1 MGAIGPASECNAV
14 GMRPLPGVPCAAM
27 MDAAHRRHPEPHL
40 ALVPDAC
47 YLCKGGR
54 LRQRFAARDGGAPEG
69 AAAYN
74 CTSFGHRSHPPIWEC
89 RDCGMLFQWPMRSA
103 HELLRAYQDVEDP
116 LYVAEKGNRYHT
128 FRRVLRALGPAGGR
142 TLLDVGAY
150 CGYFLDVAREGGF
163 RPEGLEL
170 SRWAAGHAR
179 SLGFTVHGVPLEE
192 LAAKGTQYD
201 VVTLWDVVEHFADP
215 REELA
220 AAFRLVRPGGR
231 IYLSTIDAS
240 SLVARLLGGQWPWL
254 MDMHLFYF
262 GRATLAALLEEVG
275 FRVTD
280 VRTYTHIISADYLL
294 RKVGASFTPAAPVL
308 EGLRRVVPGGW
319 AIPFNLGDN
328 MLMAAERPG

>member
-1 MGAIGPASECNAV
+1 
-14 GMRPLPGVPCAAM
+14 MR
-27 MDAAHRRHPEPHL
+27 DAAHRRHPEPHL
-40 ALVPDAC
+40 AVVPDAC

-74 CTSFGHRSHPPIWEC
+74 CTSFGHRTHPPIWEC

-128 FRRVLRALGPAGGR
+128 FRRVLKALGPARGR

-192 LAAKGTQYD
+192 LAARGTQYD

>member
-1 MGAIGPASECNAV
+1 
-14 GMRPLPGVPCAAM
+14 M

-179 SLGFTVHGVPLEE
+179 SLGFTVHGMPLAE

>member
-1 MGAIGPASECNAV
+1 MT
-14 GMRPLPGVPCAAM
+14 
-27 MDAAHRRHPEPHL
+27 DAAPRRPPEPHL

-47 YLCKGGR
+47 YLCKGTR

-103 HELLRAYQDVEDP
+103 QELLRAYQDVEDP

-128 FRRVLRALGPAGGR
+128 FRRVLKALGPARGR

-192 LAAKGTQYD
+192 LAARGAQYD

-215 REELA
+215 RAELA

-240 SLVARLLGGQWPWL
+240 SLVARLLGAQWPWL

-294 RKVGASFTPAAPVL
+294 RKVGASFTPVAPVL

-328 MLMAAERPG
+328 MLMAAERPA

>member
-1 MGAIGPASECNAV
+1 
-14 GMRPLPGVPCAAM
+14 MR
-27 MDAAHRRHPEPHL
+27 DAAHRRHPEPHL
-40 ALVPDAC
+40 AVVPDAC

-74 CTSFGHRSHPPIWEC
+74 CTSFGHRTHPPIWEC

-128 FRRVLRALGPAGGR
+128 FRRVLKALGPARGR

-192 LAAKGTQYD
+192 LAARGTQYD

-328 MLMAAERPG
+328 MLMAAERPA

>member
-1 MGAIGPASECNAV
+1 
-14 GMRPLPGVPCAAM
+14 
-27 MDAAHRRHPEPHL
+27 
-40 ALVPDAC
+40 
-47 YLCKGGR
+47 
-54 LRQRFAARDGGAPEG
+54 
-69 AAAYN
+69 
-74 CTSFGHRSHPPIWEC
+74 
-89 RDCGMLFQWPMRSA
+89 MLFQWPMRSA
-103 HELLRAYQDVEDP
+103 QALLQAYQDVEDP
-116 LYVAEKGNRYHT
+116 LYVAEKDNRYRT
-128 FRRVLRALGPAGGR
+128 FRRVLKELGPAEGR

-170 SRWAAGHAR
+170 SRWASGHAR
-179 SLGFTVHGVPLEE
+179 SLGFSVHGVPLKE
-192 LAAKGTQYD
+192 LASRGGQYD

-231 IYLSTIDAS
+231 VYLSTIDVG

-262 GRATLAALLEEVG
+262 DRRTLAMLLEEVG

-294 RKVGASFTPAAPVL
+294 RKVSASFRPAAPVL
-308 EGLRRVVPGGW
+308 ELARRGVPGEW
-319 AIPFNLGDN
+319 SIPFNLGDN
-328 MLMAAERPG
+328 MLMAAERPL